1 MERLIKIET
10 TEKVQRICE
19 LATYSPYEVWLSV
32 DGENLDARSILG
44 LFSLVGKEAYVVV
57 EDDVDRD
64 SFNKLMDK
72 IEAK

>member
-1 MERLIKIET
+1 MERPIKVET
-10 TEKVQRICE
+10 TEKVQKICE
-19 LATYSPYEVWLSV
+19 LATYSPYEIWLSV

>member
-1 MERLIKIET
+1 MERLVKIET
-10 TEKVQRICE
+10 KEKVHKICE
-19 LATYSPYEVWLSV
+19 LATYAPYEVWLSV

-57 EDDVDRD
+57 EDHVDRE
-64 SFNKLMDK
+64 SFNKLMDA

>member
-10 TEKVQRICE
+10 KEKVQRICE
-19 LATYSPYEVWLSV
+19 LATYSPFEVWLSV

-44 LFSLVGKEAYVVV
+44 LFSLVGKEAHVVV

>member
-10 TEKVQRICE
+10 KEKVQKICE

-32 DGENLDARSILG
+32 NGENLDARSILG

-57 EDDVDRD
+57 EDSVDRD
-64 SFNKLMDK
+64 SFNKLMDQ

>member
-10 TEKVQRICE
+10 KEKVQRICE

-44 LFSLVGKEAYVVV
+44 LFSLVGKEVYVVV

>member
-64 SFNKLMDK
+64 SFNKLMNQ

>member
-10 TEKVQRICE
+10 KEKVQRICE
-19 LATYSPYEVWLSV
+19 LATYSPYEVWLNV
-32 DGENLDARSILG
+32 NGESLDARSILG

>member
-32 DGENLDARSILG
+32 NGENLDARSILG

-57 EDDVDRD
+57 EDNVDRD
-64 SFNKLMDK
+64 SFNKLMDR

>member
-64 SFNKLMDK
+64 SFNKLMDQ